1 MKIFLSENEWNKTLG
16 NLCCC
21 QKCLFIHAFLQ
32 KQSVSGVFRKR
43 CSENTDQI
51 YSWSAFFMSK
61 LGNSSSRIFNKGGL
75 SDCAYSYHFFI
86 LLILRAIL
94 ATETNS
100 KYRFYGKRWIFA
112 RKSLS
117 KKPLIFY
124 KSKMCDKLLFTIY
137 TLNQKLAS

>member
-1 MKIFLSENEWNKTLG
+1 MNIFLSENEWNKTLG
-16 NLCCC
+16 NLSCC
-21 QKCLFIHAFLQ
+21 QKCLFIHAFSQ
-32 KQSVSGVFRKR
+32 KQSVSGGFTKR

-100 KYRFYGKRWIFA
+100 KYRFYGKRLMKLGKKLKDFKIL
-112 RKSLS
+112 RKILF
-117 KKPLIFY
+117 KKLRKKCSIVFVIE
-124 KSKMCDKLLFTIY
+124 T
-137 TLNQKLAS
+137 

>member
-16 NLCCC
+16 NLSCC
-21 QKCLFIHAFLQ
+21 QKCLFIHAFSQ
-32 KQSVSGVFRKR
+32 KQSVSGGFTKR

-51 YSWSAFFMSK
+51 YSWKAFFMSK

-100 KYRFYGKRWIFA
+100 KYRFYGKRWMKLGKKLKDFKILQKILFKKL
-112 RKSLS
+112 RKKCS
-117 KKPLIFY
+117 IVFVIE
-124 KSKMCDKLLFTIY
+124 T
-137 TLNQKLAS
+137 